1 MFLKINLRTSTSFKF
16 DRALADR
23 GTLQK

>member
-1 MFLKINLRTSTSFKF
+1 MTLPASTSFKF

>member
-1 MFLKINLRTSTSFKF
+1 MFLSMTLQASMSFKF

-23 GTLQK
+23 GTLQQ